1 MKTLISSLI
10 FLFVFSFAGMTDLY
24 GASQDPHNPHN
35 PANHARQAHERAME
49 LHKRNHNNAMEM
61 HRNAHEQAIR
71 NAKCFDGTDPNCIH
85 QLHKSRPERREN
97 GLVERFRT
105 WRENRRNK
113 A

>member
-1 MKTLISSLI
+1 LLFNV

-35 PANHARQAHERAME
+35 PTNHARQAHERAME
-49 LHKRNHNNAMEM
+49 MHKRDHNNAMEM